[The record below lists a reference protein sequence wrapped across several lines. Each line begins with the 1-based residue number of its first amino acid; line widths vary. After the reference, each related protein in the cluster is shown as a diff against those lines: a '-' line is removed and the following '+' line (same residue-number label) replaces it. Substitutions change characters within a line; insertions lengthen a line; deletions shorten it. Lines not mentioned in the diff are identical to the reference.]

1 MRATSNLT
9 TDFTTNLT
17 TKCENGYHFEVY
29 VVLPLSRWLM
39 RAGGLALP
47 LALAAC
53 APSPPLAR
61 GPLPVVTTAVPITL
75 FTRAV
80 AGDCATV
87 TPLIPSNLG
96 PHDVQAR
103 PAAVAALAQ
112 AKVLVTNGLGLE
124 SYLGRL
130 LETAENRRLLVIDT
144 SRGVPPLTTG
154 DQNSDHDHRHDHGT
168 VNPHIWL
175 DPLRAMQQVATIRD
189 GLATADPRC
198 RAGYEQRAAAFIQ
211 QLQELHRDLGRQLQP
226 YVGRTFVTLHDVTPY
241 FAERYKLRGVVLVDV
256 PEVNPSPA
264 DLQRV
269 ATAVKASQLQA
280 LLSEPQE
287 GHRSFE
293 TLAADLGVKISV
305 FDPLETASE
314 EAARDPAY
322 YLQTMR
328 RNGANLVQAL
338 GAPSLR

>member
-1 MRATSNLT
+1 M
-9 TDFTTNLT
+9 
-17 TKCENGYHFEVY
+17 
-29 VVLPLSRWLM
+29 LPLSRWLP
-39 RAGGLALP
+39 RAGSLVLP
-47 LALAAC
+47 LALVAC
-53 APSPPLAR
+53 APSPPAVR

-87 TPLIPSNLG
+87 TPLVPSNLG
-96 PHDVQAR
+96 PHDVQVR

-130 LETAENRRLLVIDT
+130 LVTAENRRLLVIDT
-144 SRGVPPLTTG
+144 SRGVATLG
-154 DQNSDHDHRHDHGT
+154 HGP

-189 GLATADPRC
+189 GLVKADPPC

-211 QLQELHRDLGRQLQP
+211 QLQELHRDLDRQLQP
-226 YVGRTFVTLHDVTPY
+226 FAGRTFVTLHDVTPY
-241 FAERYKLRGVVLVDV
+241 FAERYKLQGVVLVAV

-269 ATAVKASQLQA
+269 ATAVKASGLQA

-314 EAARDPAY
+314 DAARDPAY

-328 RNGANLVQAL
+328 RNGAHVVQAL
-338 GAPSLR
+338 GPASLASSSGRSSSP